1 MNDPRYPVGKLVRKS
16 VLAPDARNA
25 AIAAIAALPFQ
36 LADAVRG
43 LDQQQ
48 LDTVYRDGGWTL
60 RQVVHHIADS
70 HVNAYVRTKL
80 LLTENAPLVK
90 VWDEESWAQL
100 DDARRGAIGGS
111 LLLVTSIHERWAH
124 CLRACKQEDF
134 ARTLMHPDN
143 GAMTLDDLLS
153 IYEWHGRHHVAHIT
167 TLRAQRGW

>member
-1 MNDPRYPVGKLVRKS
+1 VNDPRYPVGKLVRKS

-25 AIAAIAALPFQ
+25 AISTIAALPFQ

-90 VWDEESWAQL
+90 VWDEESWAEL
-100 DDARRGAIGGS
+100 DDARRSAIGGS

-124 CLRACKQEDF
+124 CLRACKAEHF

-167 TLRAQRGW
+167 TLRAKMGW